1 MKLTKL
7 LLLSVILVAG
17 VGQLA
22 SAGEPEHRKLSAVPF
37 TQVKLE
43 DDFWA
48 PRLKTNREVSI
59 PHNFKWCE
67 ETGRF
72 SNFAK
77 AGGLV
82 EGEFEGIYFNDSDV
96 YKVLEGA
103 SYSLADHPDPKLD
116 KMVDDVIAKIAA
128 AQQENG
134 YLNTYYTL
142 VEPDK
147 KWTDCR
153 VRHELYCAGHL
164 FEGAVAHHRATGKTT
179 LLDVATRF
187 ADRIDQLFG
196 PGKRHDVPGHEEIE
210 LALVKLWQEA
220 GEQRYFE
227 LAKFFL
233 DIRGDASKREVYG
246 DYCQDHLPVREQSE
260 IVGHA
265 VRAMYLY
272 SGVADVAAYTG
283 DQGFIDAMHRLW
295 EDVVLRKMYVT
306 GGVGARHGGESF
318 GAAYELPNDSAYAET
333 CAAIGLALWSH
344 RLNLMHG
351 KGEYADV
358 LERVIYNGI
367 LSGIGMDG
375 EHFFYVNPLAS
386 GGGHHRQP
394 FYPCACC
401 PTNVVRFVPSL
412 PGYVY
417 AQGKHGIF
425 VNLYASGTGKLTTP
439 RGHTVEIKQETR
451 YPWDGK
457 VRLSLKLSDPP
468 QQVGWF
474 QLDLRIP
481 GWCEGPTLKL
491 NGKVL
496 DMESL
501 PNHYRFQ
508 NGYAKICQ
516 YWNRGDR
523 ETRKE
528 GAPDVIELE
537 LPMPVERIEAHPRV
551 QANVGRV
558 AIQRGPIV
566 YCFEQIDNPDGV
578 RNIILARDPKFQTEY
593 RPDLLGGVTVIN
605 CLDRTGRQ
613 LTAVPYYAWDHRE
626 PGSMVVWVR
635 QDGKSRTPDVDDP
648 SWEGKLYRSLD
659 PATLGPS
666 TELTIAE
673 ASAASA
679 SHVYGRDAMSA
690 LNDLLEPSDS
700 CDHTIPRFTWWDHR
714 GTQEWVEYQFDQ
726 VRKVSAVE
734 VYWFD
739 DGRIQRHCRV
749 PKSWK
754 LLYREGDA
762 WKPVTGASEFGTQP
776 DKYNRVTF
784 DPVETTALRI
794 EVQLD
799 PEGPWSGGILEWKVE

>member
-1 MKLTKL
+1 MRLTDAL
-7 LLLSVILVAG
+7 LLGIIAMTGLTTLLHAD
-17 VGQLA
+17 
-22 SAGEPEHRKLSAVPF
+22 EPKHRKLSAVPF
-37 TQVKLE
+37 TQVKVE
-43 DDFWA
+43 DAFWA
-48 PRLKTNREVSI
+48 PRLRTNREVSL

-67 ETGRF
+67 ETGRV

-77 AGGLV
+77 AAGLM
-82 EGEFEGIYFNDSDV
+82 EGNFEGIYFNDSDV

-103 SYSLADHPDPKLD
+103 SYSLADHPDPVLE

-128 AQQENG
+128 AQQEDG

-164 FEGAVAHHRATGKTT
+164 FEAAVAHHRATGKTT
-179 LLDVATRF
+179 LLNVATRF
-187 ADRIDQLFG
+187 ADLIDEVFG
-196 PGKRHDVPGHEEIE
+196 PGKRYDVPGHEEIE
-210 LALVKLWQEA
+210 LALVKLFQET
-220 GEQRYFE
+220 GEKRYMD
-227 LAKFFL
+227 LATFFL
-233 DIRGDASKREVYG
+233 DIRGDASKREIYG
-246 DYCQDHLPVREQSE
+246 DYCQDHVPVREQSA

-295 EDVVLRKMYVT
+295 DDVVKRKMYIT
-306 GGVGARHGGESF
+306 GGIGARHAGEAF
-318 GAAYELPNDSAYAET
+318 GDPYELPNDSAYCET

-344 RLNLMHG
+344 RLNLIDG

-375 EHFFYVNPLAS
+375 GHFFYVNPLAS

-417 AQGKHGIF
+417 ACNDDGVL
-425 VNLYASGTGKLTTP
+425 VNLYVAGSGKVPAGDS
-439 RGHTVEIKQETR
+439 TVNITQETQ
-451 YPWDGK
+451 YPWDGR
-457 VRLSLKLSDPP
+457 VKLTVEP
-468 QQVGWF
+468 QQPSTF
-474 QLDLRIP
+474 DLRLRIP
-481 GWCEGPTLKL
+481 RWCGEAAVECDFPPGTDLDDKD
-491 NGKVL
+491 GYFVL
-496 DMESL
+496 RRNWS
-501 PNHYRFQ
+501 P
-508 NGYAKICQ
+508 
-516 YWNRGDR
+516 GD
-523 ETRKE
+523 
-528 GAPDVIELE
+528 VVELT
-537 LPMPVERIEAHPRV
+537 LPMEITRMEAHPRV
-551 QANVGRV
+551 EADAGRV

-566 YCFEQIDNPDGV
+566 YCFEEVDNPGGV
-578 RNIILARDPKFQTEY
+578 RNIVLARDPKLTAEH
-593 RPDLLGGVTVIN
+593 RPDLLGGITVIKGM
-605 CLDRTGRQ
+605 DRTGREV
-613 LTAVPYYAWDHRE
+613 TAVPYYAWDHRE
-626 PGSMVVWVR
+626 PGGMVVWVR
-635 QDGKSRTPDVDDP
+635 QDGKSRTPDPDDP
-648 SWEGKLYRSLD
+648 SWQGKLYRPLD

-673 ASAASA
+673 SSTASA
-679 SHVYGRDAMSA
+679 SHVYALDALGA

-714 GTQEWVEYQFDQ
+714 GSEEWVQYDFDAP
-726 VRKVSAVE
+726 RKVSAVE

-739 DGRIQRHCRV
+739 DGRIQRHCRA
-749 PKSWK
+749 PKCWR
-754 LLYREGDA
+754 LLYKHGDA
-762 WKPVTGASEFGTQP
+762 WKPVAGASDFGTAIDQ
-776 DKYNRVTF
+776 YNRVTF
-784 DPVETTALRI
+784 DPVETAGLRI

-799 PEGPWSGGILEWKVE
+799 TEGPWSGGILEWKVE

>member
-1 MKLTKL
+1 MRLAASSTL
-7 LLLSVILVAG
+7 LAAILLGPAARLPAD
-17 VGQLA
+17 Q
-22 SAGEPEHRKLSAVPF
+22 PEHRKLAAVPF

-43 DDFWA
+43 DVFWA
-48 PRLKTNREVSI
+48 PRLKTNREISI

-72 SNFAK
+72 RNFAK
-77 AGGLV
+77 AAGLA

-103 SYSLADHPDPKLD
+103 SYSLADHPDPGLD
-116 KMVDDVIAKIAA
+116 KMVDEVVAKIAA

-147 KWTDCR
+147 KWTNCR
-153 VRHELYCAGHL
+153 KMHELYCAGHL
-164 FEGAVAHHRATGKTT
+164 FEAAVAHHRATGKTT

-187 ADRIDQLFG
+187 ADRIDEIFG
-196 PGKRHDVPGHEEIE
+196 PDQRHDVPGHEEIE
-210 LALVKLWQEA
+210 LGLVKLWQET
-220 GEQRYFE
+220 GENRYFD
-227 LAKFFL
+227 LARFFL
-233 DIRGDASKREVYG
+233 DVRGDASKRELYG
-246 DYCQDHLPVREQSE
+246 EYCQDHVPVREQSE
-260 IVGHA
+260 VVGHA

-283 DQGFIDAMHRLW
+283 DRGFIDAMHRLW
-295 EDVVLRKMYVT
+295 EDVVQRKMYVT

-318 GAAYELPNDSAYAET
+318 GDPYELPNHSAYCET

-351 KGEYADV
+351 KTEYADV
-358 LERVIYNGI
+358 LERVLYNGI

-386 GGGHHRQP
+386 SGGHHRQP

-417 AQGKHGIF
+417 AADDDGIF
-425 VNLYASGTGKLTTP
+425 VNLYVAGTAEVPVGDNLVRIT
-439 RGHTVEIKQETR
+439 QETR
-451 YPWDGK
+451 YPWDEHVVLTIDPQK
-457 VRLSLKLSDPP
+457 PATFDVSL
-468 QQVGWF
+468 
-474 QLDLRIP
+474 RAP
-481 GWCEGPTLKL
+481 GWCKRPQASEDFAVTHSGYIR
-491 NGKVL
+491 
-496 DMESL
+496 
-501 PNHYRFQ
+501 YRR
-508 NGYAKICQ
+508 K
-516 YWNRGDR
+516 WKPGDR
-523 ETRKE
+523 VKLH
-528 GAPDVIELE
+528 V
-537 LPMPVERIEAHPRV
+537 PMPVERIEAHPKV
-551 QANVGRV
+551 MANVGRV
-558 AIQRGPIV
+558 AIQRGPLV
-566 YCFEQIDNPDGV
+566 YCFEEVDNPDGV
-578 RNIILARDPKFQTEY
+578 RNIILAKDPKFEIEH
-593 RPDLLGGVTVIN
+593 RPDLLGGVTVIH
-605 CLDRTGRQ
+605 CLDRSGRR

-626 PGSMVVWVR
+626 AGGMVVWVR
-635 QDGKSRTPDVDDP
+635 QDGKSRTPEVDDRN
-648 SWEGKLYRSLD
+648 WEGKLYRPLD

-673 ASAASA
+673 ASTPLA
-679 SHVYGRDAMSA
+679 SHCRPPNDLTA

-714 GTQEWVEYQFDQ
+714 GTSEWVEYAFDEP
-726 VRKVSAVE
+726 RKVSAVE

-739 DGRIQRHCRV
+739 DGRIKRHCRV

-762 WKPVTGASEFGTQP
+762 WKPVPGATDFRTKP
-776 DKYNRVTF
+776 DQYNRVTF

-799 PEGPWSGGILEWKVE
+799 PAGPWSGGILEWKVE